1 MNFRPVSWLST
12 LLPGSSAHAST
23 PPSTPAST
31 PASTP
36 QGGAAPDTPLGG
48 LAQVADNVRHNPLT
62 RLFRT
67 SSTTRT
73 RLESTTVSAGG
84 LTNPLGDASL
94 PRPSRRTPLPEP
106 SPPAR
111 NEVRMGPQGGRLGSS
126 SVERA
131 SAHLVTDGAASRGVP
146 VPKFMSPRAIKSFL
160 TRTRQRK
167 LTAEA
172 RAWADDLDTRFETP
186 RLAVSALFP
195 PPDGNDPQ
203 ALADHGQALNA
214 LLDVLTQHPP
224 SPAQADPA
232 LANRVERL
240 PRDCT
245 MPLANAL
252 AQASDGDARTAAQIL
267 ARLQEPL
274 DIDDPRASVPNEAIE
289 EKAWQC
295 AQDLAHTRCAALDAL
310 LRLQYGAAQADC
322 ERGNGKAARLL
333 VYLQAG
339 HKLRTLEKNLGA
351 TPAALNQDRTR
362 DRLLGDA
369 RARQAALALTAA
381 RQLPDAPGGTH
392 DIGACSPEQITAY
405 RTWQWGF
412 DESGRGSPLDKA
424 SHLLY
429 EGGTKWVELGA
440 KRQALKDRAMGSID
454 GAPPAQRMARAK
466 ARVALAA
473 HDVPRAFSKQR
484 TPYRT
489 TPNML
494 GADAPFFDTLRGQ
507 YDTALIDVRTELL
520 DYSRQQMPHATNPA
534 TLMTMALN
542 VGRLGTWHAARP
554 DVPTNAAPREL
565 QKRRPESFSIGRREA
580 QRMWQDARANVESMR
595 AGTNDA
601 LIQQTLDLFDDRTQR
616 DAFVKEMTQGAAS
629 DDAKT
634 GFTLAALGRWTTAS
648 GMKQDDPA
656 RAEPLREKF
665 DAARELTTQPGIAPL
680 ERISTENLRDQQHEL
695 MEQNVL
701 GTIYTSYDG
710 GMLGLDANLWANLP
724 TKVRLTS
731 VGPILAAMGGRD
743 AVYAVG
749 TAYDGGQM
757 QFGTRNRLNT
767 SLGAQGFLGIA
778 GEIGKVKGIAGA
790 VASAAVNGAVSREDT
805 VVLRAHRASATRLGR
820 TPEPNQWRDDS
831 SEMVDAYWDAIEQ
844 SASPEGF
851 MQKLAE
857 LTADNPRISLSSQ
870 TYGATT
876 VTATPVAGVAVRANV
891 DDSPDAP
898 NRIGIYVNAGLNT
911 TLFAGGN
918 RTEAGE
924 FTNVVD
930 STLFQNTVT
939 TGAGAQ
945 FAPRL
950 IPDGDGKG
958 DVKSFSAASKTLAAT
973 TTEFARVGRSGY
985 VYLTRDNRGFVPEFM
1000 LRDVMYR
1007 NADDW
1012 GHAIRANPAWVDGVG
1027 SQRLEQVIGEA
1038 QDESSGEFSF
1048 GERWIIKEERVPKLN
1063 HYLTLSKQLIEKRSN
1078 TPSRRARAA
1087 IDAKLRAL
1095 EKKMDNELNDP
1106 HAWRPLGLYGLRET
1120 TRSSSQGWKY
1130 GVRASHEQT
1139 QSGIGLTM
1147 WEPVTPRQAV
1157 SPAGSASPAPVSGV

>member
-1 MNFRPVSWLST
+1 MNFRPMSWLST
-12 LLPGSSAHAST
+12 LLPGSSAHASN
-23 PPSTPAST
+23 PPGPQASPPAS
-31 PASTP
+31 AP
-36 QGGAAPDTPLGG
+36 QTGAAPDTPLGG
-48 LAQVADNVRHNPLT
+48 LAQAADKARHNPVT

-67 SSTTRT
+67 STTT
-73 RLESTTVSAGG
+73 LTKLESTKVSAGG
-84 LTNPLGDASL
+84 LTNPLADASL
-94 PRPSRRTPLPEP
+94 PRPPRRTPLPEP

-111 NEVRMGPQGGRLGSS
+111 NEVRMGPQGGVLGSS
-126 SVERA
+126 SVGRA
-131 SAHLVTDGAASRGVP
+131 SAHLVSGGAASRGVP
-146 VPKFMSPRAIKSFL
+146 VPKFMSPRAIRSFL

-172 RAWADDLDTRFETP
+172 RVWADDLDTRFETP
-186 RLAVSALFP
+186 TQAVSALFP
-195 PPDGNDPQ
+195 PPEGNDPQ
-203 ALADHGQALNA
+203 ALADHGHALNA
-214 LLDVLTQHPP
+214 LLDGLTSHRPR
-224 SPAQADPA
+224 PAHADPA
-232 LANRVERL
+232 LPAMVERL

-252 AQASDGDARTAAQIL
+252 AQASGGDAQSAAQIL

-274 DIDDPRASVPNEAIE
+274 DIEDPRTSVPNEAIE

-322 ERGNGKAARLL
+322 ERGNGKAARLV

-339 HKLRTLEKNLGA
+339 HKLRALEKNLGA
-351 TPAALNQDRTR
+351 TPAALNPDRTR
-362 DRLLGDA
+362 DRLLGDP
-369 RARQAALALTAA
+369 RARQATLALTAA
-381 RQLPDAPGGTH
+381 RQLPDATTGTH

-440 KRQALKDRAMGSID
+440 KRQALKDRAMGPID

-473 HDVPRAFSKQR
+473 RDVPRALGNQL

-507 YDTALIDVRTELL
+507 YDTALVDVRTGLL
-520 DYSRQQMPHATNPA
+520 DYSRQQMPHAANPA

-542 VGRLGTWHAARP
+542 VGRLETWHAARP
-554 DVPTNAAPREL
+554 DVPANAAPREL
-565 QKRRPESFSIGRREA
+565 QKRRPESFSVSRREA
-580 QRMWQDARANVESMR
+580 QRMWQDARASVENMR
-595 AGTNDA
+595 TRTNAG
-601 LIQQTLDLFDDRTQR
+601 LIQQTLDLFDNRTQR

-634 GFTLAALGRWTTAS
+634 GFTLAALERWTIAS

-656 RAEPLREKF
+656 RAGQLREKI

-680 ERISTENLRDQQHEL
+680 ERISTENLRGQQHEL
-695 MEQNVL
+695 MEQNIL

-710 GMLGLDANLWANLP
+710 GMLGLDANLLANLP

-757 QFGTRNRLNT
+757 QFGTRRRLNT
-767 SLGAQGFLGIA
+767 SLGAQGFLGVG

-790 VASAAVNGAVSREDT
+790 VASATVNGAVSREDT
-805 VVLRAHRASATRLGR
+805 VVLRAHRASATRLGH
-820 TPEPNQWRDDS
+820 TPDPNQWRDDS

-844 SASPEGF
+844 SASPESF

-857 LTADNPRISLSSQ
+857 FTAHNPRISLSSQ

-876 VTATPVAGVAVRANV
+876 VTATPTAGVAVRANV

-898 NRIGIYVNAGLNT
+898 NRVGIYVNAGLNT

-930 STLFQNTVT
+930 STIFQNTVT
-939 TGAGAQ
+939 AGAGAQ

-950 IPDGDGKG
+950 IHNGDGKG
-958 DVKSFSAASKTLAAT
+958 DVKSVSAASKTLAAASV
-973 TTEFARVGRSGY
+973 EFARLGRSGF

-1007 NADDW
+1007 NPDDW

-1027 SQRLEQVIGEA
+1027 PQRLEQVIGEV
-1038 QDESSGEFSF
+1038 QDESSGEFAF

-1063 HYLTLSKQLIEKRSN
+1063 HYLTLSSQLNEQRN
-1078 TPSRRARAA
+1078 NAPSRRERAA

-1095 EKKMDNELNDP
+1095 ETKMQAELNDP

-1147 WEPVTPRQAV
+1147 WEPVTPR
-1157 SPAGSASPAPVSGV
+1157 PVLTPGTTATGSGV